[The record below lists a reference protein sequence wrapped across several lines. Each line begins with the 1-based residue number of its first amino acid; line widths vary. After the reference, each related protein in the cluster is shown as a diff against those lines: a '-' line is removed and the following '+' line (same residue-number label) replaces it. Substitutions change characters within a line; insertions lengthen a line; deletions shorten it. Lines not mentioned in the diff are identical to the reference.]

1 VEVYAE
7 RPVLGNGVRALSC
20 GKGSDPALDQKLP
33 LKLANSVASCAR
45 FCRVVALRPMLL
57 CRPNSSMRAPKMA
70 VA

>member
-1 VEVYAE
+1 VAVTAGPQAC
-7 RPVLGNGVRALSC
+7 RRLH
-20 GKGSDPALDQKLP
+20 QKLP

-57 CRPNSSMRAPKMA
+57 CRPNSSMRAPRMA